1 MQVWK
6 ETSRSGVRSDMCIRR
21 RNRCSER
28 EELRYSERNQYDQM
42 KRMTATR
49 RSVSTQGNT
58 RRGAIAVRENR
69 LRGQRPPHLPG
80 SRAAD
85 EWLHDAARAV
95 DGSAAVRPLR
105 AALRCTGGGVD
116 GRRAIV
122 ASHSPLHT
130 TRLLYA
136 IVPWRDI
143 ILSPTLRGRKEA

>member
-28 EELRYSERNQYDQM
+28 EELRYSERNQYDHETDDGEPTICIYAG
-42 KRMTATR
+42 KHP
-49 RSVSTQGNT
+49 
-58 RRGAIAVRENR
+58 GAVQAVRESR

-80 SRAAD
+80 SRTPD

-105 AALRCTGGGVD
+105 RSPALHGWRS
-116 GRRAIV
+116 RRAAGDRSEPQSTPYHPPAIRYSSV
-122 ASHSPLHT
+122 ARHNT
-130 TRLLYA
+130 
-136 IVPWRDI
+136 
-143 ILSPTLRGRKEA
+143 

>member
-28 EELRYSERNQYDQM
+28 EELRYRERNQYDHETDDGEPTICIYAG
-42 KRMTATR
+42 KYP
-49 RSVSTQGNT
+49 
-58 RRGAIAVRENR
+58 GAVQAVRESR

-80 SRAAD
+80 SRTPD

-95 DGSAAVRPLR
+95 DGSATVRPLR
-105 AALRCTGGGVD
+105 AAQGCTGGGVD
-116 GRRAIV
+116 GRRAIA

-143 ILSPTLRGRKEA
+143 ILSPTLRGWKEA